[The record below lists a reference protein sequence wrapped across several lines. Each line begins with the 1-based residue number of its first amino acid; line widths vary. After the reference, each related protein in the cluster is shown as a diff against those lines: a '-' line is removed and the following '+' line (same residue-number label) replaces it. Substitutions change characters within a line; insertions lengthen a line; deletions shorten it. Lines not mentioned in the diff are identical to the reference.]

1 MSASTEVMSSGVL
14 NTPEAA
20 ALLVR
25 LNEPA
30 TVAALDDL
38 LDSIGTLSG
47 LLAAAGSFL
56 ARGDEVME
64 NVAGAYRELTDVASS
79 NPTATSAI
87 AGAAKL
93 AGQAA
98 PLVGQIAD
106 SELIAKLSDPAL
118 LGLLTSVLGAV
129 STARAEVAAD
139 PAAHEFGLLKAARVT
154 KDPDVRR
161 GIGFILAVMKELGRS
176 LGQSS

>member
-1 MSASTEVMSSGVL
+1 MSVSTDTVTTGVL

-25 LNEPA
+25 LNEPE
-30 TVAALDDL
+30 TIAALDGL

-47 LLAAAGSFL
+47 LLAAADSFL

-64 NVAGAYRELTDVASS
+64 NVAGAYWELAGVAASE
-79 NPTATSAI
+79 TGATGAL

-93 AGQAA
+93 AGQAG
-98 PLVGQIAD
+98 PLVGQLAD
-106 SELIAKLSDPAL
+106 SQVLTKLADPAL
-118 LGLLTSVLGAV
+118 LGVLSTLLGAV
-129 STARAEVAAD
+129 TTARAEVLAD
-139 PAAHEFGLLKAARVT
+139 PAGHEYGLMKAARVT

-161 GIGFILAVMKELGRS
+161 GIGFTLAVMKELGRS
-176 LGQSS
+176 LGKS